1 MECQNCGATN
11 EPDNQT
17 CVRCGTSLASSSSQ
31 TASTILQQAYLAY
44 KQEDMETAL
53 LKCRQLLKAD
63 PANEE
68 ALALM
73 AQLEEKQEHYLAAAE
88 VYERLTELRPDSVA
102 YRLHLEE
109 LKRKAESTPSNPTSV
124 PLPNRAGDNRISVVL
139 ILATTILMLAAA
151 VAILAYEWGRATQL
165 SMNTPSLP
173 PIIAERPTAPAPNP
187 SATPS
192 PFPRPS
198 SVSSTAS
205 LPTESP
211 QPSRSHDGGGAQQ
224 TGLSSGL
231 SHASIGV
238 VPSHLSLPP
247 ALVHPTPSS
256 GSTTSSRRIVLPA
269 SEASTSS
276 DENTVVIPVSGSAS
290 LSSSNGPASSAAN
303 GQGTTIVRVYRT
315 NGASGPAGD
324 SSARSYIAMGQHLQ
338 LSGQYDQAIEAYRK
352 ALPSAGDDTGFVY
365 QQIAL
370 CYQREGKKAEAA
382 DNFRQAK
389 AAYQQLLEAG
399 RKVTEA
405 RAGIIA
411 CDQGIKLCSP

>member
-11 EPDNQT
+11 EPDNPT
-17 CVRCGTSLASSSSQ
+17 CIRCGVPLATPSSQ
-31 TASTILQQAYLAY
+31 TASTLLQQAYLAY

-63 PANEE
+63 PENEE

-88 VYERLTELRPDSVA
+88 VYERLTELRPESVA
-102 YRLHLEE
+102 YRLRLEE
-109 LKRKAESTPSNPTSV
+109 LKRKAESRPSNPPSA

-151 VAILAYEWGRATQL
+151 VVILAYEWGRATQL

-173 PIIAERPTAPAPNP
+173 PIIAERPTAPSPNP
-187 SATPS
+187 SATTAPFPMSSSTSNATPS
-192 PFPRPS
+192 PS
-198 SVSSTAS
+198 
-205 LPTESP
+205 ESP
-211 QPSRSHDGGGAQQ
+211 QPSRSHDGSGAQQ

-231 SHASIGV
+231 SHASITV
-238 VPSHLSLPP
+238 ATPHVSLPP
-247 ALVHPTPSS
+247 AAVHPMPSS
-256 GSTTSSRRIVLPA
+256 SSTTPSRRIVLPA
-269 SEASTSS
+269 SDAATSS

-290 LSSSNGPASSAAN
+290 ASSSNSPASSASN
-303 GQGTTIVRVYRT
+303 GQGTTVVRVYRA
-315 NGASGPAGD
+315 NGASGSAGD

-389 AAYQQLLEAG
+389 AAYQQLLESG
-399 RKVTEA
+399 RKVAEA